1 MTKTRDTI
9 GNPNE
14 TAYDGIIPTGWLT
27 AYGRTFSD
35 IPYSREV
42 FEELEKIRQTSS
54 SADVLGEMK
63 ETKFAPHFEARH
75 KLLNKLIRQTGI
87 NQVIEIAAGL
97 STRGLEL
104 SSDDSIQYVEVDLPN
119 MMADKRKII
128 EALEGRGVLKVT
140 PRLHIEDGNALELDD
155 LEHATK
161 ALNPNQPIAIVNEG
175 LLRYLSYPEK
185 EVYVKNV
192 HSLLRKFG
200 GVWITADISLPK
212 VVYKEDD
219 VMVVR
224 RQRLTEITG
233 KDIANNLFKDEDDAK
248 RFFEDLGFDV
258 ESHSF
263 LEVTDELTSPQNLG
277 YPPDYVAAINGS
289 AVVFF
294 MKSKTNT
301 GA

>member
-1 MTKTRDTI
+1 MTEVEKS
-9 GNPNE
+9 PAE

-35 IPYSREV
+35 IPYAQEM
-42 FEELEKIRQTSS
+42 FEELEAVRQQSS
-54 SADVLGEMK
+54 DAGILEEMK
-63 ETKFAPHFEARH
+63 DTKLGPHFEARH

-104 SSDDSIQYVEVDLPN
+104 SADPEIDYVEVDLPA

-128 EALEGRGVLKVT
+128 DSLEKKKVIEARSNLRMQ
-140 PRLHIEDGNALELDD
+140 DGNALDLGD
-155 LEHATK
+155 LERA
-161 ALNPNQPIAIVNEG
+161 AAGFDPGRPIVVANEG
-175 LLRYLSYPEK
+175 LLRYLSFPEK
-185 EVYVKNV
+185 EQYVRNV
-192 HSLLRKFG
+192 QSLLSKFG

-219 VMVVR
+219 VMTVR

-233 KDIANNLFKDEDDAK
+233 KDITNNLFKDEDDAK
-248 RFFEDLGFDV
+248 KFFEGLGFDV

-263 LEVTDELTSPQNLG
+263 LEVTDELTSPQKLG
-277 YPPDYVAAINGS
+277 YPADYVAATNGS
-289 AVVFF
+289 AVVFV
-294 MKSKTNT
+294 MKPKT